1 MSLRS
6 DASFYI
12 LPLLLTLL
20 MVAPSSR
27 TARAQ
32 TPLPALDQ
40 VDAEVA
46 APPPLAHQIDFFRR
60 VLSKADGDRCSMHP
74 SCSTY
79 ALESLRK
86 HGALMGWVMTCD
98 RLLRCGHDEV
108 HLAPSVH
115 RGQRRRA
122 YDPVSGNDFWWWS
135 PPSLDT
141 ASATGP

>member
-1 MSLRS
+1 ML
-6 DASFYI
+6 
-12 LPLLLTLL
+12 LL
-20 MVAPSSR
+20 MVPLYETVS
-27 TARAQ
+27 AQ

-40 VDAEVA
+40 PVQGEPAQGELDAEVA
-46 APPPLAHQIDFFRR
+46 DNPPLAHQIAFFRR
-60 VLSKADGDRCSMHP
+60 ILSKADGDRCNMHP

-108 HLAPSVH
+108 RLAPTVR
-115 RGQRRRA
+115 RGDRGRA

-135 PPSLDT
+135 PPSPET
-141 ASATGP
+141 ASAAGP